1 LPGATEVIGY
11 WAYAVPSPDGK
22 KVLAMWSGECEVPTT
37 LILDTDTGKGRTAA
51 GEDLSKWNR
60 TTTSTPVGW
69 TSDGLALFAAG
80 PSACG
85 EGRKDAGVF
94 TASPTG
100 RPKLLFRT
108 SEQPEGFIWEREP
121 VAAPLGKA
129 AKDNTIPVELF
140 NEFIERQRPAWSASA
155 EDAAKAFLGPQSADV
170 VTRSVQTRRSSTGD
184 QVSVTD
190 DQRDDSTRSVR
201 TTITFAP
208 GGNTRVRLVDAKVAW
223 RCQPNRGHQDYSTAP
238 CV

>member
-1 LPGATEVIGY
+1 
-11 WAYAVPSPDGK
+11 
-22 KVLAMWSGECEVPTT
+22 
-37 LILDTDTGKGRTAA
+37 
-51 GEDLSKWNR
+51 
-60 TTTSTPVGW
+60 
-69 TSDGLALFAAG
+69 
-80 PSACG
+80 
-85 EGRKDAGVF
+85 VF